1 MILVKELREVL
12 DKCEIHNFKGYKIER
27 VQEEVATKDAVKLIS
42 DASEDNYI
50 EIYDFY
56 LDCDV
61 PEYAI
66 VYFRYTA
73 PTATKITNYLLE
85 NKDKWWKER

>member
-1 MILVKELREVL
+1 MILVKELRKVL
-12 DKCEIHNFKGYKIER
+12 DECEFHNFKNYRIEQA
-27 VQEEVATKDAVKLIS
+27 QEEIDVEDAVKLVS

-56 LDCDV
+56 LDCGM

-66 VYFRYTA
+66 VYSRYTS
-73 PTATKITNYLLE
+73 PTAVKITNYLLE
-85 NKDKWWKER
+85 NKDKWWIK